1 MSAKIRRVS
10 ACDTE
15 KTWRLQPVLLSND
28 FSWNLVF
35 SLTIGVRGWHKLPKI
50 VGMAGKRVLRWR
62 LLVLVRS
69 TSWREGRRA
78 PAFAIN
84 PNFETFYAINP

>member
-1 MSAKIRRVS
+1 VSAKIRRVS

-50 VGMAGKRVLRWR
+50 VGMAGLSLAVVSSRSFH
-62 LLVLVRS
+62 LLER
-69 TSWREGRRA
+69 GRRA
-78 PAFAIN
+78 RTFAIN
-84 PNFETFYAINP
+84 PNFEIFYAINP